1 MGEGSGQR
9 IRGGAGEVMLEGRG
23 GDGGA
28 GGVTEV
34 VGMGVID

>member
-1 MGEGSGQR
+1 
-9 IRGGAGEVMLEGRG
+9 VMLEGRG